1 MNKKELN
8 HKKKIRENFEN
19 ENKILVEN
27 IDNYIFIEHI
37 THIFN
42 INNIKII

>member
-1 MNKKELN
+1 MNKKKLN
-8 HKKKIRENFEN
+8 YKKIRENFEN

-27 IDNYIFIEHI
+27 IDNYIFIEYI